1 MFKCNR
7 GSLIKIYFADK
18 TVIKSV
24 RQTVCL
30 LMLNEHWKCTLNMYI
45 KENGCL
51 RIQLTLEQLGG

>member
-18 TVIKSV
+18 TAIKSV

-30 LMLNEHWKCTLNMYI
+30 LMLNEHWKCTLNMYV

-51 RIQLTLEQLGG
+51 RIRLTLEQLGG